1 MQNFSLSVNGCGAQV
16 TGREERRYGGGAATH
31 SYLFVADHK
40 MTFSKDINM
49 NAHVNESLWPQA
61 APTTTQNLMGAAKCM
76 LSLSV
81 CGSQKTETERGT
93 HGKDRVKGRGG

>member
-1 MQNFSLSVNGCGAQV
+1 MQNFSHSVNACGAQV
-16 TGREERRYGGGAATH
+16 SGRRGGAY

-61 APTTTQNLMGAAKCM
+61 APTTTQNLMGAAKFM
-76 LSLSV
+76 LSLSL

-93 HGKDRVKGRGG
+93 

>member
-1 MQNFSLSVNGCGAQV
+1 
-16 TGREERRYGGGAATH
+16 
-31 SYLFVADHK
+31 
-40 MTFSKDINM
+40 M

-61 APTTTQNLMGAAKCM
+61 APTTTQNLMGAAKFM

-93 HGKDRVKGRGG
+93 

>member
-1 MQNFSLSVNGCGAQV
+1 MVAVHKLVGGGRGEGC
-16 TGREERRYGGGAATH
+16 GAATH

-49 NAHVNESLWPQA
+49 NAHVNESLWPQV
-61 APTTTQNLMGAAKCM
+61 APTTTQNLMGAAKFM

-93 HGKDRVKGRGG
+93 